1 MTGGT
6 LELRDAAD
14 DAARARHSPS
24 VTSASARVHVLE
36 AQRMRILSAA
46 AYLAAEQGAHMTAVS
61 DVVDMAGVSRRTFYE
76 LFDDRDDCFLAAVEE
91 AFALAEERARPAY
104 LAHECWVDRVRA
116 GLAAL
121 LGLFDEQPQ
130 LARICIA
137 QSASAGP
144 AALMLRAD
152 MLDQLASVIDQGRS
166 LARHE
171 PPAVTAE
178 GVVGGIL
185 SVVQTRLLAAEPV
198 PLLELLNPLMSMI
211 VLPYLGARAARKEI
225 SRAMPVPS
233 EPSPEVTQKPFEG
246 LNIRLTYRTLA
257 VLDTI
262 SDEPGLSNKQI
273 GERAGVT
280 DQAQI
285 SRLLARLAYR
295 GLILNTGGG
304 QPQGTTNAWRL
315 TLRGEQ
321 VAAAL
326 RRQSLI
332 AAQ

>member
-1 MTGGT
+1 MTEST
-6 LELRDAAD
+6 LELRDAPD
-14 DAARARHSPS
+14 GRVGPGRSRTVSSRAARN
-24 VTSASARVHVLE
+24 HVRE

-46 AYLAAEQGAHMTAVS
+46 AYLAAEQGADVTAVT
-61 DVVDMAGVSRRTFYE
+61 DVIGMAGVSRRTFYE
-76 LFDDRDDCFLAAVEE
+76 LFDDRGDCFLAAIEE
-91 AFALAEERARPAY
+91 AFAVAEERARPAY
-104 LAHECWVDRVRA
+104 LAHERWVDSVRA

-130 LARICIA
+130 LARICVA
-137 QSASAGP
+137 QSASAGA
-144 AALMLRAD
+144 AALLLRSE
-152 MLDQLASVIDQGRS
+152 MLDQFAHVIDRGRAE
-166 LARHE
+166 ARHH

-178 GVVGGIL
+178 GAVGGIL
-185 SVVQTRLLAAEPV
+185 SVIQTRLLAPEPA

-211 VLPYLGARAARKEI
+211 VLPYLGSAAARKEL
-225 SRAMPVPS
+225 SRPTPVPC
-233 EPSPEVTQKPFEG
+233 EPSSEAAQTPFEG

-257 VLDTI
+257 VLDAI
-262 SDEPGLSNKQI
+262 AEEPGLSNKQI

-295 GLILNTGGG
+295 GLMMNTGGG

-315 TLRGEQ
+315 TLIGEQ
-321 VAAAL
+321 LAASL

-332 AAQ
+332 AGR